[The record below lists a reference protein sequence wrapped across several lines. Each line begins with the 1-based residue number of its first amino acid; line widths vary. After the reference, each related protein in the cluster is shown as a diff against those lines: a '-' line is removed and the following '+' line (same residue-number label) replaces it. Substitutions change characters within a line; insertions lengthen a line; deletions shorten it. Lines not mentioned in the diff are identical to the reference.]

1 MFGFDNSSFC
11 LIETSERQKV
21 CSKSFQFPHY
31 YYFLSFALELLR
43 PCRRRRRR
51 HLAPSDENLMQKLIK
66 NCCKNSSSSYVRDAS
81 SALTDLFARDVPA
94 TKS

>member
-1 MFGFDNSSFC
+1 MRDKKFVAKVFNF
-11 LIETSERQKV
+11 LIIII
-21 CSKSFQFPHY
+21 
-31 YYFLSFALELLR
+31 FLSFALELLR
-43 PCRRRRRR
+43 PCRR

>member
-1 MFGFDNSSFC
+1 MRDKKFVAKVFNF
-11 LIETSERQKV
+11 LIIII
-21 CSKSFQFPHY
+21 
-31 YYFLSFALELLR
+31 FLSFALELLR

>member
-1 MFGFDNSSFC
+1 VRDKKFVAKVFNF
-11 LIETSERQKV
+11 LIIII
-21 CSKSFQFPHY
+21 
-31 YYFLSFALELLR
+31 FLSFALELLR
-43 PCRRRRRR
+43 PCRRR